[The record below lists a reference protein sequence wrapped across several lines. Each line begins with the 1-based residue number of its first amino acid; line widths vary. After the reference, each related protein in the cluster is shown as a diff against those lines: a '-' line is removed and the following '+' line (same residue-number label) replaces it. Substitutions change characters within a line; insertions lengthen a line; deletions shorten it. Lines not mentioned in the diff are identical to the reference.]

1 MATFEELD
9 KLSSKELHDRA
20 VHRAR
25 HHLDL
30 KFYWRL
36 LSALPAGQV
45 AAGNIEHE
53 QTDVESAESL
63 VFDAFAADDG
73 QLADGMRPFYIDYL
87 MEHGD

>member
-25 HHLDL
+25 HHLDVR
-30 KFYWRL
+30 FYWRL
-36 LSALPAGQV
+36 LSALPAGEV
-45 AAGNIEHE
+45 AADNIEHE
-53 QTDVESAESL
+53 QTNVESAESL

-73 QLADGMRPFYIDYL
+73 KLADGLRPFYIDYL
-87 MEHGD
+87 LQHDD

>member
-25 HHLDL
+25 RHLDE
-30 KFYWRL
+30 KFYRRL
-36 LSALPAGQV
+36 LSTLPAGEV
-45 AAGNIEHE
+45 AAGQEEHE
-53 QTDVESAESL
+53 QYDVDSAESL

-73 QLADGMRPFYIDYL
+73 KLADGLRPLYIEYL
-87 MEHGD
+87 LEHGD